1 MNIEEYLD
9 ELFDKDMSLSDK
21 IDSLKISL
29 IVSALCKRNGN
40 MTKAARDLSMDRSSA
55 IKFLTKKL
63 KKK

>member
-1 MNIEEYLD
+1 MDIDTYLD
-9 ELFDKDMSLSDK
+9 ELFDKEMSLNDK
-21 IDSLKISL
+21 IDSLKVSL

-55 IKFLTKKL
+55 TKFLAKKL